1 MSASDAARTG
11 MLFQQRNVEVI
22 ANNIANANTT
32 AYKKSSV
39 RFEDIF
45 TRAFDLFD
53 AAAGAT
59 GNLADSEGVL
69 LSSID
74 RYHTQGDILPS
85 GGAADLAIS
94 GAGFFAVTLPDG
106 ATAYTRD
113 GSFHLDGERRLV
125 TAEGYL
131 LQPEIIFPDGAS
143 QLAISPGGEVTAVF
157 ADGTAQS
164 LGTMELTLF
173 ANPGGLLAIGENLY
187 TPSENSGEPEAG
199 LAGTGGRGVVGAG
212 FLEGSNVEL
221 AEEMTSLMLAQRSYQ
236 MNLNAFQTATEMDRL
251 ARELAGRS

>member
-1 MSASDAARTG
+1 MSASDASRTG

-45 TRAFDLFD
+45 TRTFDLFD

-59 GNLADSEGVL
+59 GNIADSEGVL

-74 RYHTQGDILPS
+74 RYHTQGNILPS
-85 GGAADLAIS
+85 EGPADLAIS
-94 GAGFFAVTLPDG
+94 GSGYFAVTMPDG
-106 ATAYTRD
+106 STAYTRD
-113 GSFHLDGERRLV
+113 GSFHLDGQRRLV

-131 LQPEIIFPDGAS
+131 LQPETTFPEGAS
-143 QLAISPGGEVTAVF
+143 QLAISPEGQLTAVF
-157 ADGTAQS
+157 ADGTTQS
-164 LGTMELTLF
+164 LGAMELTLF
-173 ANPGGLLAIGENLY
+173 ANPNGLLSIGENLF
-187 TPSENSGEPEAG
+187 TPSENSGDPEAG
-199 LAGTGGRGVVGAG
+199 VAGTGGRGVVGAG

-236 MNLNAFQTATEMDRL
+236 MNLHAFQTATDMDRQ
-251 ARELAGRS
+251 ARDLAGRS